1 MGNYRKY
8 WFTLIGVMIV
18 CFSLLGYY
26 GVEVYRTAPPIPQQ
40 VQTEDGR
47 VLYTQEGILDGQ
59 TAWQSVGGMQL
70 GSIWGHGAYQAPDW
84 TADWLHRE
92 LSAWLDLAA
101 HERHGK
107 AFDQLGVGEQGALRA
122 ELKQRA
128 AQFCAQFE
136 LNPEREPEP
145 ARLAPLLT
153 QAQAAWRGEV
163 FLAGRDLDALRERD
177 KAKRWIKRMRAEA
190 RPEGW

>member
-1 MGNYRKY
+1 MGNYRKL
-8 WFTLIGVMIV
+8 WFTLIGVMIF

-26 GVEVYRTAPPIPQQ
+26 GAEVYRTAPPIPQK

-92 LSAWLDLAA
+92 LSAWLDLAS

-122 ELKQRA
+122 ELKA
-128 AQFCAQFE
+128 E
-136 LNPEREPEP
+136 Y
-145 ARLAPLLT
+145 
-153 QAQAAWRGEV
+153 RGN
-163 FLAGRDLDALRERD
+163 RT
-177 KAKRWIKRMRAEA
+177 
-190 RPEGW
+190 

>member
-1 MGNYRKY
+1 MGNYRKH

-84 TADWLHRE
+84 TADWLHNR
-92 LSAWLDLAA
+92 LCPAWKIY
-101 HERHGK
+101 RS
-107 AFDQLGVGEQGALRA
+107 LRPWTSCWP
-122 ELKQRA
+122 K
-128 AQFCAQFE
+128 
-136 LNPEREPEP
+136 
-145 ARLAPLLT
+145 
-153 QAQAAWRGEV
+153 
-163 FLAGRDLDALRERD
+163 
-177 KAKRWIKRMRAEA
+177 
-190 RPEGW
+190 

>member
-1 MGNYRKY
+1 MGNYRKH

-92 LSAWLDLAA
+92 LLNWLDVAAERAHGRPACCVRIISAIPAA
-101 HERHGK
+101 HNAPRRDWCNATNHQAGKLFLHYQKDKFFRH
-107 AFDQLGVGEQGALRA
+107 
-122 ELKQRA
+122 
-128 AQFCAQFE
+128 
-136 LNPEREPEP
+136 
-145 ARLAPLLT
+145 
-153 QAQAAWRGEV
+153 
-163 FLAGRDLDALRERD
+163 
-177 KAKRWIKRMRAEA
+177 AKRQAVTVLLLYSDVTCA
-190 RPEGW
+190 